1 MSLPEIPDDVFAGE
15 STLDFA
21 GLYLSASEETRIHG
35 KSFDGE
41 GFEAV
46 QAVARRAHVLEY
58 PPTTGTRVSFSTEL
72 DAVLAYANPPEPG
85 STGTIVTVRSAS
97 GDVNHHEG
105 MVFVRWDNGQ
115 MMQVYADHL
124 KLATG
129 RPRRAD
135 AVRMRV
141 ASLGDLTDFLKV
153 ANDTLVH
160 RATKDLWSFRQDG
173 GDFIIE
179 RLFDESGEPLKV

>member
-1 MSLPEIPDDVFAGE
+1 MSLPEIPDDVFAGD
-15 STLDFA
+15 TALDFA
-21 GLYLSASEETRIHG
+21 GLYLSASEDRIHG

-46 QAVARRAHVLEY
+46 QAIARRAQVLTY
-58 PPTTGTRVSFSTEL
+58 PPMTGTRVSFSTEL
-72 DAVLAYANPPEPG
+72 EAVLAYANPPEPG
-85 STGTIVTVRSAS
+85 STGVVVTVRSAS
-97 GDVNHHEG
+97 GDVNHHDG
-105 MVFVRWDNGQ
+105 MIFVRWDNGT
-115 MMQVYADHL
+115 MTQVYADHL
-124 KLATG
+124 KLASG

-153 ANDTLVH
+153 AADTLVH

-173 GDFIIE
+173 GEFIIE
-179 RLFDESGEPLKV
+179 RLFDASGEPLTV